1 MKKLFNITTVIL
13 FLVIGICLSGC
24 NNSGVNETHTT
35 QSDITTIRSDEES
48 ENIILDLTEVNSSD
62 IGGGEIV
69 QEKYRQCYYQIF
81 YQLAQLVDPEELDA
95 WEDEVYASDPDETN
109 EMVVK
114 LFIQHFNISKEEFE
128 RANLELAKALYL
140 PGCEIMMNPKDY
152 VNQEMY
158 EIYNADIIYTFD
170 DEIINEY
177 YLSGEYPYIY
187 PDEFEEAVE
196 RGEYTPQ
203 TVWVDVEELEAEIIA
218 KYGETEQ
225 VENKEETQLTE
236 TTDFSQETT
245 EVIVLE

>member
-1 MKKLFNITTVIL
+1 MKKTVNIVIIFLTFCFCLF
-13 FLVIGICLSGC
+13 GC
-24 NNSGVNETHTT
+24 NNNITETSPTLSDTT
-35 QSDITTIRSDEES
+35 TKIVKESKNITEA
-48 ENIILDLTEVNSSD
+48 LTGINQTD

-69 QEKYRQCYYQIF
+69 QEKYRQCYYRIF

-114 LFIQHFNISKEEFE
+114 LFIQHFDISKEEFE
-128 RANLELAKALYL
+128 KANLELAKVLYE
-140 PGCEIMMNPKDY
+140 PGSEIMMNPKDY

-177 YLSGEYPYIY
+177 YLSGDYPYVY
-187 PDEFEEAVE
+187 PYEFEEAVE

-203 TVWVDVEELEAEIIA
+203 TVWVDVNQLEAEIIA

-225 VENKEETQLTE
+225 VEEVGDEAQSTEFTDIPEETTME
-236 TTDFSQETT
+236 NASE
-245 EVIVLE
+245 

>member
-1 MKKLFNITTVIL
+1 MRKIFDIIFILFVISFCLFGCSNDSTDETNPTLPEITTTENV
-13 FLVIGICLSGC
+13 
-24 NNSGVNETHTT
+24 
-35 QSDITTIRSDEES
+35 EES
-48 ENIILDLTEVNSSD
+48 KTTKENSTEIGQTD
-62 IGGGEIV
+62 IGDGMILQG
-69 QEKYRQCYYQIF
+69 KYRQCYYQNF
-81 YQLAQLVDPEELDA
+81 YQLEQLVDPEELDA
-95 WEDEVYASDPDETN
+95 WENEVYASDPDETN

-128 RANLELAKALYL
+128 KANLELAKALYL
-140 PGCEIMMNPKDY
+140 PGCEVMMNPKDY

-177 YLSGEYPYIY
+177 YLSGDYPYFY

-203 TVWVDVEELEAEIIA
+203 TVWVDVNQLEAEIIA

-225 VENKEETQLTE
+225 VEYTENETPSTEISDIPEETTK
-236 TTDFSQETT
+236 D
-245 EVIVLE
+245 IVL

>member
-1 MKKLFNITTVIL
+1 MKKMLNIVIVL
-13 FLVIGICLSGC
+13 LVIGFCLFGC
-24 NNSGVNETHTT
+24 NNNNIIETDPTLSDTT
-35 QSDITTIRSDEES
+35 TKIVEES
-48 ENIILDLTEVNSSD
+48 EKIIEVTTEIDQTD
-62 IGGGEIV
+62 IGEGMIV

-81 YQLAQLVDPEELDA
+81 YQLAKLVDPEELDA
-95 WEDEVYASDPDETN
+95 WEDEVYALDPDETN

-114 LFIQHFNISKEEFE
+114 LFIQHFNISKEDFE
-128 RANLELAKALYL
+128 KANLELAKALYL

-196 RGEYTPQ
+196 SGEYTPQ
-203 TVWVDVEELEAEIIA
+203 TVWVDVNQLEAEIIA

-225 VENKEETQLTE
+225 VGITTAETSAISAE
-236 TTDFSQETT
+236 TTVPEQTEAVTT
-245 EVIVLE
+245 E